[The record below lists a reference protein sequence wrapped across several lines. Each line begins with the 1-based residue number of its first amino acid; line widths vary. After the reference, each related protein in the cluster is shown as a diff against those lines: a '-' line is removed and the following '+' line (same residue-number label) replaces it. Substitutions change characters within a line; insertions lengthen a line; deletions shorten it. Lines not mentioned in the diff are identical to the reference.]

1 MDFKAIL
8 RTFLKII
15 LPLAFGCLLLWY
27 LYSKMDIGEIWNV
40 IRKGV
45 RYEII
50 LFSLLFGLGANII
63 RGLRWGLLIRSLGD
77 KVKTCNV
84 IYAVLGNYAVNLV
97 LPRVGEVWRCGMITK
112 YDKIPFTRLLGTLLI
127 DRVSDTIMVG
137 LITMSIIIFNFD
149 FFHSFF
155 AKNPALL
162 DGFQSMFN
170 SIWIY
175 VAGVIFIAGIWF
187 IFTYM
192 SNFTLV
198 KKAKSMLQ
206 NIWDG
211 MKSIWLMKRK
221 GLFVI
226 QTLLIWTGYFLYFYI
241 TFYAFDFTRDLGVT
255 VGLIAFTMS
264 SIAVAVPVQGGIGPW
279 HFMVI
284 ATLMCFGV
292 KETDAAA
299 FALIYVAGVIFIAGI
314 WFIFTYMSNFTLVK
328 KAKSMLQNIWDGMKS
343 IWLMK
348 RKGLFVIQT
357 LLIWTGY
364 FLYFY
369 ITFYAFDF
377 TRDLGV
383 TVGLIAFTMSSI
395 AVAVP
400 VQGGIGPWHFM
411 VIATLMCFGVKE
423 TDAAAFALVVHT
435 VQTAWLG
442 ITGLFGVVALP
453 FVNKG
458 IDNGQLTIDN

>member
-1 MDFKAIL
+1 MDFKSIL

-15 LPLAFGCLLLWY
+15 LPLAFGCLLLWF
-27 LYSKMDIGEIWNV
+27 LYRKMDITEIWRV
-40 IRKGV
+40 VKEGV
-45 RYEII
+45 RYDII
-50 LFSLLFGLGANII
+50 LVSLLFGLFANVV
-63 RGLRWGLLIRSLGD
+63 RGLRWGLLINSLGERF
-77 KVKTCNV
+77 KMSNV

-112 YDKIPFTRLLGTLLI
+112 YDKISFTKLLGTLLI

-137 LITMSIIIFNFD
+137 LITLLIFIFNIS
-149 FFHSFF
+149 FFTSFF

-162 DGFQSMFN
+162 EGFQSMFN

-206 NIWDG
+206 NVWDG

-226 QTLLIWTGYFLYFYI
+226 QTL
-241 TFYAFDFTRDLGVT
+241 
-255 VGLIAFTMS
+255 S
-264 SIAVAVPVQGGIGPW
+264 
-279 HFMVI
+279 
-284 ATLMCFGV
+284 
-292 KETDAAA
+292 
-299 FALIYVAGVIFIAGI
+299 
-314 WFIFTYMSNFTLVK
+314 
-328 KAKSMLQNIWDGMKS
+328 
-343 IWLMK
+343 
-348 RKGLFVIQT
+348 
-357 LLIWTGY
+357 IWTGY

-442 ITGLFGVVALP
+442 LTGLFGVVALP
-453 FVNKG
+453 FTNKEVPVAVNE
-458 IDNGQLTIDN
+458 